1 MDNPLKK
8 YETQCRAV
16 LETTTI
22 GPDGPGTIR
31 TDVET
36 LMTFIGE
43 TGIVTGS
50 EHGNLPADVLPEIN
64 GRLAAP
70 LEVALKRAL
79 LRDYPN
85 IAGVFVLLRVMGLAE
100 VKDGR
105 VRINLAA
112 LGRWRVLN
120 LTEQYFALL
129 EAWLLLADEK
139 VLGGAE
145 WREARQFEDNVSF
158 LTGLPSSK
166 WKEFHFASRAFSLWS
181 APCTWNTQLHA
192 RFGLIEIGA
201 LSAGDRNRVGRG
213 WLLGKARLTPWGR
226 AVAWAI
232 IESLGVKE
240 GFRLMELPEDEQA
253 GFGTLHRAFER
264 FFAEWRMC
272 FAAATT
278 EARTGIHLFKVTMS
292 DRRADGV
299 VWRRLA
305 VPHDFSL
312 DSLADAVLDAFGFSD
327 REHLYGFT
335 YRDETGRGR
344 EYAHP
349 YDEEAA
355 ESAGDIAVG
364 ELGLPDKGVIKF
376 RFDYGASWRFELKL
390 ERIDAP
396 GGPRTPVKVLA
407 AVGKAPQQY
416 GTERW

>member
-1 MDNPLKK
+1 
-8 YETQCRAV
+8 
-16 LETTTI
+16 
-22 GPDGPGTIR
+22 
-31 TDVET
+31 
-36 LMTFIGE
+36 MTFIGE

-50 EHGNLPADVLPEIN
+50 EHGNLPADVLPELN

-70 LEVALKRAL
+70 LEVALKRSL

-105 VRINLAA
+105 VRINMAA
-112 LGRWRVLN
+112 LGRWRSLN
-120 LTEQYFALL
+120 PTERYFALL

-145 WREARQFEDNVSF
+145 WREAQQFEDNVSF
-158 LTGLPSSK
+158 LANLPSSK
-166 WKEFHFASRAFSLWS
+166 WKEFHFASRAFSRWS

-201 LSAGDRNRVGRG
+201 LPVGDRSRVGRG
-213 WLLGKARLTPWGR
+213 WLLGKARVTPWGR

-240 GFRLMELPEDEQA
+240 GFRLVELPEDEEA
-253 GFGTLHRAFER
+253 GFGTLHRAFGG
-264 FFAEWRMC
+264 FFTEWREC

-278 EARTGIHLFKVTMS
+278 EARTGIHIFKVTMS

-305 VPHDFSL
+305 VPHNFSL
-312 DSLADAVLDAFGFSD
+312 DALADAVLDAFGFSD
-327 REHLYGFT
+327 LEHLYNFM

-355 ESAGDIAVG
+355 EFAGDIAVG
-364 ELGLPDKGVIKF
+364 ELGLPEKGVIKF
-376 RFDYGASWRFELKL
+376 RFDYGASWQFELKL
-390 ERIDAP
+390 ERIEPTDGVDLP
-396 GGPRTPVKVLA
+396 IKVIA
-407 AVGKAPQQY
+407 SEGKAPEQDVD
-416 GTERW
+416 ERW